1 MMDAAVSTPEK
12 LGQVLCVD
20 DEPSILRSLQWLLK
34 KQFDVKT
41 AASGNEALT
50 LMETHD
56 FDVIV
61 SDQRM
66 PGMMGSEFL
75 HEARKKSPR
84 AMRILLTG
92 YSDLPAILR
101 SVNDGEVFRFVNK
114 PWNIKEL
121 PKIIADAASIAKNQ
135 TIQTADVQDSDNDN
149 DNGSASEVVDIRE
162 ETILLIDDDPMM
174 GQLIALALGSGVKVA
189 HATSLAEAV
198 AIFDEQN
205 VGIIVSD
212 TRVSSLDTTTML
224 KVLKHEHP
232 GIVTVVYTATADAV
246 DVITLINEGQIFRF
260 IPKPVKMVMLKQA
273 LMAAALKRRQ
283 LRASPDAVKRH
294 AVERVAE
301 EAREEMLNT
310 IQWSAASVAA
320 TAGGSFLQ
328 RISGSLKRMF
338 GRHLEQ

>member
-1 MMDAAVSTPEK
+1 MMDAVSTPEK

-41 AASGNEALT
+41 AASGNEALA
-50 LMETHD
+50 LLETND

-75 HEARKKSPR
+75 HEARKISPR

-135 TIQTADVQDSDNDN
+135 SGQTADTQDSDD
-149 DNGSASEVVDIRE
+149 DSEVDIRE
-162 ETILLIDDDPMM
+162 ETILLIDDEPMM
-174 GQLIALALGSGVKVA
+174 GQLIALALGNGVKLA

-212 TRVSSLDTTTML
+212 TRVSNLDTTTML

-232 GIVTVVYTATADAV
+232 EIVTVVYTATADAV

-294 AVERVAE
+294 AVESVAE

-320 TAGGSFLQ
+320 ATGGSLLQ
-328 RISGSLKRMF
+328 RIGGSLKRMF
-338 GRHLEQ
+338 GRRLPQ

>member
-1 MMDAAVSTPEK
+1 MTEAVRTQEK

-41 AASGNEALT
+41 AASGNEALA
-50 LMETHD
+50 LLETND

-75 HEARKKSPR
+75 HEARRISPR

-121 PKIIADAASIAKNQ
+121 PKIIADAASIAKSQ
-135 TIQTADVQDSDNDN
+135 PAESLPDTDGKLDD
-149 DNGSASEVVDIRE
+149 RE

-174 GQLIALALGSGVKVA
+174 GQLIALALGNGVKVA
-189 HATSLAEAV
+189 HAASLAEAV

-212 TRVSSLDTTTML
+212 TRVSNLDTTTML

-232 GIVTVVYTATADAV
+232 EIVTVVYTATADAV

-294 AVERVAE
+294 AVESVAE
-301 EAREEMLNT
+301 EAREDMLKT
-310 IQWSAASVAA
+310 IHQSAASVPA
-320 TAGGSFLQ
+320 TIGGNLLQRIGGSF
-328 RISGSLKRMF
+328 KRLF
-338 GRHLEQ
+338 GGRLPQ

>member
-1 MMDAAVSTPEK
+1 MMDAVSTPEK

-41 AASGNEALT
+41 AASGNEALA
-50 LMETHD
+50 LLETND

-75 HEARKKSPR
+75 HEARRISPR

-135 TIQTADVQDSDNDN
+135 TAETQGNVDDS
-149 DNGSASEVVDIRE
+149 EVDIRE

-212 TRVSSLDTTTML
+212 TRVSNLDTTTML

-232 GIVTVVYTATADAV
+232 EIVTVVYTATADAV

-283 LRASPDAVKRH
+283 LRASPDAAKRH
-294 AVERVAE
+294 AVESVAE

-310 IQWSAASVAA
+310 IQWSVASVTA
-320 TAGGSFLQ
+320 TAGGSLLQ
-328 RISGSLKRMF
+328 RMGGSLKRMF
-338 GRHLEQ
+338 GRRLPQ

>member
-1 MMDAAVSTPEK
+1 MTDAVSTSEK

-41 AASGNEALT
+41 AASGNEALA
-50 LMETHD
+50 LLETND

-75 HEARKKSPR
+75 HEARRISPR

-101 SVNDGEVFRFVNK
+101 SVNDGEVFRFINK

-121 PKIIADAASIAKNQ
+121 PKIIADAASIAKSQ
-135 TIQTADVQDSDNDN
+135 TGQTAEAQDSDGNSEIDN
-149 DNGSASEVVDIRE
+149 RE

-212 TRVSSLDTTTML
+212 TRVSNLDTTTML

-232 GIVTVVYTATADAV
+232 EIVTVVYTATADAV

-260 IPKPVKMVMLKQA
+260 IPKPVKLVMLKQA

-283 LRASPDAVKRH
+283 LRASPDAAKRH
-294 AVERVAE
+294 AVESVAE

-320 TAGGSFLQ
+320 AKGGSLLQ
-328 RISGSLKRMF
+328 RIGGSLKRMF
-338 GRHLEQ
+338 GRRLPQ

>member
-1 MMDAAVSTPEK
+1 MMDVVSTPEK

-41 AASGNEALT
+41 AASGNEALA
-50 LMETHD
+50 LLETND

-75 HEARKKSPR
+75 HEARRISPR

-121 PKIIADAASIAKNQ
+121 PKIIADAACIAKS
-135 TIQTADVQDSDNDN
+135 QTAETQDSDAV
-149 DNGSASEVVDIRE
+149 GEVDIRE

-212 TRVSSLDTTTML
+212 TRVSNLDTTTML

-232 GIVTVVYTATADAV
+232 EIVTVVYTATADAV

-294 AVERVAE
+294 AVESVAE

-310 IQWSAASVAA
+310 IQWSAASVTA
-320 TAGGSFLQ
+320 TAGGGLLQ
-328 RISGSLKRMF
+328 RIGGSLKRMF
-338 GRHLEQ
+338 GRRLPQ

>member
-1 MMDAAVSTPEK
+1 MMEAVRSPEK

-41 AASGNEALT
+41 AASGNEALA
-50 LMETHD
+50 LLETND

-75 HEARKKSPR
+75 HEARKISPR

-121 PKIIADAASIAKNQ
+121 PKIIADAASIAKSQ
-135 TIQTADVQDSDNDN
+135 PAETLQGSDDV
-149 DNGSASEVVDIRE
+149 GELDIRE

-174 GQLIALALGSGVKVA
+174 GQLIELALGSGVKVA

-212 TRVSSLDTTTML
+212 TRVSNLDTTTML

-232 GIVTVVYTATADAV
+232 EIVTVVYTATADAV

-283 LRASPDAVKRH
+283 LRASPDAAKRH
-294 AVERVAE
+294 AVESVAE
-301 EAREEMLNT
+301 GARQDMLNT

-320 TAGGSFLQ
+320 TAGDSLLQ
-328 RISGSLKRMF
+328 RMGGSLKRMF
-338 GRHLEQ
+338 GRRQPQ

>member
-1 MMDAAVSTPEK
+1 MTDAVRTPEK

-41 AASGNEALT
+41 AASGNEALA
-50 LMETHD
+50 LLETND

-75 HEARKKSPR
+75 HEARRISPR

-121 PKIIADAASIAKNQ
+121 PKIIADAASIAKSQ
-135 TIQTADVQDSDNDN
+135 AAESLPDTDGELDV
-149 DNGSASEVVDIRE
+149 RE

-189 HATSLAEAV
+189 HAASLAEAV

-212 TRVSSLDTTTML
+212 TRVSNLDTTTML

-232 GIVTVVYTATADAV
+232 EIVTVVYTATADAV

-294 AVERVAE
+294 AVESVAE
-301 EAREEMLNT
+301 EAREDMLKT
-310 IQWSAASVAA
+310 IHQSAANVPA
-320 TAGGSFLQ
+320 TTGGNLLQRVGGSF
-328 RISGSLKRMF
+328 KRMF
-338 GRHLEQ
+338 GRHLPQ

>member
-1 MMDAAVSTPEK
+1 MMDVVSTPEK

-41 AASGNEALT
+41 AASGNEALA
-50 LMETHD
+50 LLETND

-75 HEARKKSPR
+75 HEARRISPR

-135 TIQTADVQDSDNDN
+135 ATETQDGDDV
-149 DNGSASEVVDIRE
+149 GEVDIRE

-212 TRVSSLDTTTML
+212 TRVSNLDTTTML

-232 GIVTVVYTATADAV
+232 EIVTVVYTATADAV

-283 LRASPDAVKRH
+283 LRASPDAAKRH
-294 AVERVAE
+294 AVESVAE

-310 IQWSAASVAA
+310 IQWSAASVTA
-320 TAGGSFLQ
+320 TAGGGLLQ
-328 RISGSLKRMF
+328 RIGGSLKRMF
-338 GRHLEQ
+338 GRHLPQ

>member
-1 MMDAAVSTPEK
+1 MIEAVPTPEK

-41 AASGNEALT
+41 AASGNEALA
-50 LMETHD
+50 LLETND

-75 HEARKKSPR
+75 HEARRISPR

-121 PKIIADAASIAKNQ
+121 PKIIADAACIAKS
-135 TIQTADVQDSDNDN
+135 QTAETQDSDDV
-149 DNGSASEVVDIRE
+149 GEVDIRE

-212 TRVSSLDTTTML
+212 TRVSNLDTTTML

-232 GIVTVVYTATADAV
+232 EIVTVVYTATADAV

-294 AVERVAE
+294 AVESVAE

-310 IQWSAASVAA
+310 IQWSAATVAA
-320 TAGGSFLQ
+320 TAGGSLLH
-328 RISGSLKRMF
+328 RIGGSLKRMF
-338 GRHLEQ
+338 GRRLPQ

>member
-1 MMDAAVSTPEK
+1 MTDAVRTPEK

-41 AASGNEALT
+41 AASGNEALA
-50 LMETHD
+50 LLETND

-75 HEARKKSPR
+75 HEARRISPR

-121 PKIIADAASIAKNQ
+121 PKIIADAASIAKSQ
-135 TIQTADVQDSDNDN
+135 AAESLPDTDGELDV
-149 DNGSASEVVDIRE
+149 RE

-189 HATSLAEAV
+189 HAASLAEAV

-212 TRVSSLDTTTML
+212 TRVSNLDTTTML

-232 GIVTVVYTATADAV
+232 EIVTVVYTATADAV

-294 AVERVAE
+294 AVESVAE
-301 EAREEMLNT
+301 EAREDMLKT
-310 IQWSAASVAA
+310 IHQSAASVPA
-320 TAGGSFLQ
+320 TTGGNLLQRVGGSF
-328 RISGSLKRMF
+328 KRMF
-338 GRHLEQ
+338 GRHLPQ

>member
-1 MMDAAVSTPEK
+1 MMDAVSTPEK

-41 AASGNEALT
+41 AASGNEALA
-50 LMETHD
+50 LLETND

-75 HEARKKSPR
+75 HEARRISPR

-114 PWNIKEL
+114 PWNVKEL

-135 TIQTADVQDSDNDN
+135 TAETQGNVDDS
-149 DNGSASEVVDIRE
+149 EVDIRE

-212 TRVSSLDTTTML
+212 TRVSNLDTTTML

-232 GIVTVVYTATADAV
+232 EIVTVVYTATADAV

-283 LRASPDAVKRH
+283 LRASPDAAKRH
-294 AVERVAE
+294 AVESVAE

-310 IQWSAASVAA
+310 IQWSVASVAA
-320 TAGGSFLQ
+320 TAGGSLLQ
-328 RISGSLKRMF
+328 RMGGSLKRMF
-338 GRHLEQ
+338 GRRLPQ

>member
-1 MMDAAVSTPEK
+1 MMDAVNTPEK

-41 AASGNEALT
+41 AASGNEALA
-50 LMETHD
+50 LLETND

-75 HEARKKSPR
+75 HEARKISPR

-121 PKIIADAASIAKNQ
+121 PRIIADAASIAKS
-135 TIQTADVQDSDNDN
+135 QTAETQDSD
-149 DNGSASEVVDIRE
+149 SESEVDIRE

-189 HATSLAEAV
+189 HAASLAEAV
-198 AIFDEQN
+198 SIFDEQN

-212 TRVSSLDTTTML
+212 TRVSNLDTTTML

-232 GIVTVVYTATADAV
+232 EIVTVVYTATADAV

-294 AVERVAE
+294 AVESVAE

-320 TAGGSFLQ
+320 TAGGSLLQ
-328 RISGSLKRMF
+328 RISGSLKRLF
-338 GRHLEQ
+338 GRRLPQ